1 MNTDQKP
8 RSYKN
13 PINASISQVGSTVE
27 VKCWADDDDDGD
39 GENKNI
45 SCVVVYSA
53 YGNPTLN
60 VISNKT
66 VSVNITL
73 ETGNYTFAIF
83 RRINNSD
90 IDEIP
95 FLTQFIALED
105 PGTEPSLSPP
115 ITSATGNDNYQFLS
129 KMPVYTECVKNQK
142 ATSVALPTIAQAY
155 CDIVTLLLLCHQCIT
170 IAL

>member
-8 RSYKN
+8 QSYKN
-13 PINASISQVGSTVE
+13 PTNASISQVGSTVE
-27 VKCWADDDDDGD
+27 VKCWADDDD
-39 GENKNI
+39 GENENI

-53 YGNPTLN
+53 YGNSTLN

-73 ETGNYTFAIF
+73 ETGSYTFAIF

-95 FLTQFIALED
+95 FITQFIAVEE

-115 ITSATGNDNYQFLS
+115 KTPATGKY
-129 KMPVYTECVKNQK
+129 
-142 ATSVALPTIAQAY
+142 
-155 CDIVTLLLLCHQCIT
+155 
-170 IAL
+170 